1 MSRSALAVALAVLVP
16 VLSITALAA
25 APAPARTGPVQIG
38 AAVNSTGFAVDPDPR
53 YRATLGRYD
62 AVTAESAMKIG
73 DLQPERDR
81 FVFGTADAIVAFA
94 AANGQ
99 QVHGHTLAWCED
111 AWLPAWLT
119 DRSWTR
125 TELLAVLK
133 KHIDTVMAHF
143 RGRVTTWD
151 VANEAFNADGSVR
164 DCLWSRSIGADW
176 VEQALRFARAADPG
190 ALLFFNEVHADVP
203 NDKFAAV
210 EAMANDFRARGVP
223 LDGVGLQMHT
233 VRGAPAQD
241 RLEEAIRRLG
251 DLGLAVHISEMD
263 VPTWYLGPTQE
274 EKLTRQADSYRRV
287 AAACQ
292 AQPACFR
299 ITTWGFT
306 DRYTWRGTSSQPLPF
321 DVEYGPKP
329 AWAAFQELLPAP
341 PAPLVAAVATTAAPV
356 ATVAA
361 PRLSVRVPRRRR
373 ATLLRRGWLP
383 VVVRLQSE
391 EPVHLVLVAR
401 LSGRVIANAEH
412 DLAGLS
418 AKAVRLHLSGLG
430 RRLLRRAARAR
441 LVVEVEATNAAG
453 RQAQERAALRL
464 RR

>member
-1 MSRSALAVALAVLVP
+1 
-16 VLSITALAA
+16 
-25 APAPARTGPVQIG
+25 
-38 AAVNSTGFAVDPDPR
+38 
-53 YRATLGRYD
+53 
-62 AVTAESAMKIG
+62 
-73 DLQPERDR
+73 
-81 FVFGTADAIVAFA
+81 VFSTADAIVAFA

-119 DRSWTR
+119 ERGWTR
-125 TELLAVLK
+125 AQLLAVLK

-143 RGRVTTWD
+143 RGRVPTWD
-151 VANEAFNADGSVR
+151 VANEAFNPDGSVR
-164 DCLWSRSIGADW
+164 DCLWSREIGDDW
-176 VEQALRFARAADPG
+176 VEQALRFAREVDPG

-210 EAMANDFRARGVP
+210 EATVQDFRARGVP

-251 DLGLAVHISEMD
+251 DLGVAVHISEMD

-274 EKLTRQADSYRRV
+274 ERLLRQADSYRRV

-306 DRYTWRGTSSQPLPF
+306 DRYTWRGAGSQPLPF
-321 DVEYGPKP
+321 DFEYAPKP
-329 AWAAFQELLPAP
+329 AWAAIQELLPLP
-341 PAPLVAAVATTAAPV
+341 PASVVAAVAPSAAP
-356 ATVAA
+356 AAEVAA
-361 PRLSVRVPRRRR
+361 PRLFARVPRRRR

-383 VVVRLQSE
+383 ALVALRSA
-391 EPVHLVLVAR
+391 EPAHLVLVAR
-401 LSGRVIANAEH
+401 LRGRVIATGEH
-412 DLAGLS
+412 DLA
-418 AKAVRLHLSGLG
+418 
-430 RRLLRRAARAR
+430 
-441 LVVEVEATNAAG
+441 
-453 RQAQERAALRL
+453 AALRL